1 MPIALYEQLR
11 AQGVRCTDWYASS
24 VPAGTQLQAG
34 EVVVRF
40 VSSWSSTDEE
50 IAALMDLVHSHQR
63 QAA

>member
-1 MPIALYEQLR
+1 
-11 AQGVRCTDWYASS
+11 VRCTDWYASS
-24 VPAGTQLQAG
+24 VPAGTQLQAD